1 MHEEQQKMLHSAHTV
16 APNMRVEV
24 AQEQQPLT
32 LDGSTGEGGGQILR
46 TGLALSMVTGRPLHI
61 TRIRAGRPKPG
72 LMRQHLAC
80 VQAAVA
86 VCGGQAEGAELGS
99 QTLVFT
105 PGAVRAGEYRFQIA
119 TAGSCLLVLQTVLP
133 ALMLAD
139 GPSKVELSGGTH
151 NPMAPPFDFLER
163 AFAPLV
169 RRLGV
174 GLDLQLQRRGFYPAG
189 GGELVAHITPA
200 STTTQPLA
208 PVDVLERGPLH
219 NAWGEAL
226 VPGLARNIAT
236 RELEALGQRMGWTFE
251 SGQLRQPPTR
261 QNEGPGNA
269 LIATL
274 EHTHVTEVF
283 CQLGERHLSAEQVAK
298 RLVDEVRAYQ
308 RSSGALGPHLADQW
322 MLPLALAVW
331 RSGRAARYT
340 CSEVTQ
346 HTATNAQTIALGLP
360 MRVQITPMERAMQV
374 EIQPAP

>member
-1 MHEEQQKMLHSAHTV
+1 MLEEQQKMLHSAHTV

-24 AQEQQPLT
+24 VQELQPLT

-86 VCGGQAEGAELGS
+86 VCGGEAEGAELNS

-200 STTTQPLA
+200 SATTQPLA
-208 PVDVLERGPLH
+208 PVDLLERGPLH

-274 EHTHVTEVF
+274 EHAHVTEVF

-308 RSSGALGPHLADQW
+308 RSTGALGPHLADQW

-331 RSGRAARYT
+331 RSGRAASYT

-360 MRVQITPMERAMQV
+360 VRVQITPVERAMQV
-374 EIQPAP
+374 EILPAP

>member
-1 MHEEQQKMLHSAHTV
+1 MTELAVS
-16 APNMRVEV
+16 
-24 AQEQQPLT
+24 PLT
-32 LDGSTGEGGGQILR
+32 LDGSAGEGGGQILR

-61 TRIRAGRPKPG
+61 TRIRAGRAKPG

-86 VCGGQAEGAELGS
+86 VCGGQADGAELGS
-99 QTLVFT
+99 QTLLFT
-105 PGAVRAGEYRFQIA
+105 PGAVQAGDYRFQIA
-119 TAGSCLLVLQTVLP
+119 TAGSCLLVLQTALP
-133 ALMLAD
+133 ALMLAS
-139 GPSKVELSGGTH
+139 GESRVQLSGGTH

-163 AFAPLV
+163 SFAPLV

-174 GLDLQLQRRGFYPAG
+174 GLDLRLQRRGFYPAG
-189 GGELVAHITPA
+189 GGELVARITPSA
-200 STTTQPLA
+200 QPLA
-208 PVDVLERGPLH
+208 PVDVMERGLLN

-251 SGQLRQPPTR
+251 AGQLRQPPTR

-274 EHTHVTEVF
+274 EYEHVTEVF
-283 CQLGERHLSAEQVAK
+283 CQLGERSLSAEQVAR

-331 RSGRAARYT
+331 RSGRAAHYT

-360 MRVQITPMERAMQV
+360 VRVEITPVEGAMLV
-374 EIQPAP
+374 EITPKPNEDSA

>member
-1 MHEEQQKMLHSAHTV
+1 MMELTLS
-16 APNMRVEV
+16 PI
-24 AQEQQPLT
+24 T

-61 TRIRAGRPKPG
+61 TRIRAGRPKSG

-99 QTLVFT
+99 QTLQFT
-105 PGAVRAGEYRFQIA
+105 PGAVRAGDYCFQIA

-139 GPSKVELSGGTH
+139 GKSRVQLSGGTH

-174 GLDLQLQRRGFYPAG
+174 GLELQLQRRGFYPAG
-189 GGELVAHITPA
+189 GGELVARIAPA
-200 STTTQPLA
+200 VQPLA
-208 PVDVLERGPLH
+208 PVDVLERGPLQSGW
-219 NAWGEAL
+219 ADAL
-226 VPGLARNIAT
+226 APGLARNIPH
-236 RELEALGQRMGWTFE
+236 RELETLGQHLGWTFE
-251 SGQLRQPPTR
+251 AGQLRLPSTL

-274 EHTHVTEVF
+274 EHVHVTEVF
-283 CQLGERHLSAEQVAK
+283 CQLGERGLSSEQVAR
-298 RLVDEVRAYQ
+298 RLVGDVRAYQ

-331 RSGRAARYT
+331 RSGEAARYT
-340 CSEVTQ
+340 CSKVTP
-346 HTATNAQTIALGLP
+346 HTVTNAQIIGLGLP
-360 MRVQITPMERAMQV
+360 VQVQITPVERAMQV
-374 EIQPAP
+374 EIAPVAQTT

>member
-1 MHEEQQKMLHSAHTV
+1 MHKNNRKENTSA
-16 APNMRVEV
+16 
-24 AQEQQPLT
+24 PLT

-46 TGLALSMVTGRPLHI
+46 TGLALSMATGRPLHI

-86 VCGGQAEGAELGS
+86 VCGGQADGAELGS
-99 QTLVFT
+99 QTLQLT
-105 PGAVRAGEYRFQIA
+105 PGAVRAGDYRFQIA

-139 GPSKVELSGGTH
+139 GESRVQLSGGTH

-189 GGELVAHITPA
+189 GGEVLAHITPA
-200 STTTQPLA
+200 ALPLT
-208 PVDVLERGPLH
+208 PVNVLERGPLM
-219 NAWGEAL
+219 NGWADAL
-226 VPGLARNIAT
+226 APGLARNIPY
-236 RELEALGQRMGWTFE
+236 RELETLGQRMGWTFE
-251 SGQLRQPPTR
+251 ADQLRQPATR

-274 EHTHVTEVF
+274 EYAHITEVF
-283 CQLGERHLSAEQVAK
+283 CQLGERSLSAEQVAK

-308 RSSGALGPHLADQW
+308 RSTGALGPHLADQW

-331 RSGRAARYT
+331 RSGQAACYT
-340 CSEVTQ
+340 CTEVTQ

-360 MRVQITPMERAMQV
+360 VRVQITPAEGAMRV
-374 EIQPAP
+374 EISPAP

>member
-1 MHEEQQKMLHSAHTV
+1 MQKEQQEMLHSAHPV
-16 APNMRVEV
+16 EPHMR
-24 AQEQQPLT
+24 AQVMQELQRIT

-46 TGLALSMVTGRPLHI
+46 TGLALAMVTGRPLHI
-61 TRIRAGRPKPG
+61 TRIRAGRTKPG

-80 VQAAVA
+80 VQAAAA

-105 PGAVRAGEYRFQIA
+105 PGAVRAGDYQFQIA

-139 GPSKVELSGGTH
+139 GESRVQLSGGTH

-174 GLDLQLQRRGFYPAG
+174 GLELQLQRRGFYPAG
-189 GGELVAHITPA
+189 GGELVARIAPSA
-200 STTTQPLA
+200 QPLT
-208 PVDVLERGPLH
+208 PVDARERGALL
-219 NAWGEAL
+219 NAYGEAL

-251 SGQLRQPPTR
+251 GGQLRQPPTR

-274 EHTHVTEVF
+274 EYEQVIEVF

-298 RLVDEVRAYQ
+298 RLVDEVHGYQ
-308 RSSGALGPHLADQW
+308 RSTGALGPHLADQW

-331 RSGRAARYT
+331 RSGQAASYT

-360 MRVQITPMERAMQV
+360 VRVQITPVERAMQV
-374 EIQPAP
+374 EILPAP

>member
-1 MHEEQQKMLHSAHTV
+1 MEQI
-16 APNMRVEV
+16 R
-24 AQEQQPLT
+24 

-46 TGLALSMVTGRPLHI
+46 TGLALSMVTGQPLHM

-86 VCGGQAEGAELGS
+86 VCGGQAEGAELNS

-105 PGAVRAGEYRFQIA
+105 PGAVRAGHYRFQIA

-139 GPSKVELSGGTH
+139 GASRVELAGGTH

-174 GLDLQLQRRGFYPAG
+174 GLELQLQRRGFFPAG

-200 STTTQPLA
+200 ARPLA
-208 PVDVLERGPLH
+208 PVDVLARGPLL
-219 NAWGEAL
+219 NGWAEAL
-226 VPGLARNIAT
+226 APGLARNIAH
-236 RELEALGQRMGWTFE
+236 RELETLGQRMGWTFE
-251 SGQLRQPPTR
+251 AGQLRQPATR

-274 EHTHVTEVF
+274 EYAHVTEVF
-283 CQLGERHLSAEQVAK
+283 CQLGERSLSAEQVAK
-298 RLVDEVRAYQ
+298 RLADEIRAYQ
-308 RSSGALGPHLADQW
+308 LSSGALGSHLADQW

-331 RSGRAARYT
+331 QSGQAASYT
-340 CSEVTQ
+340 CSEMTP
-346 HTATNAQTIALGLP
+346 HTETNAQTIALGLP
-360 MRVQITPMERAMQV
+360 VLVQITPVARAMRV
-374 EIQPAP
+374 EIRPAH

>member
-1 MHEEQQKMLHSAHTV
+1 MKMHSL
-16 APNMRVEV
+16 N
-24 AQEQQPLT
+24 

-46 TGLALSMVTGRPLHI
+46 TGLALAMVTGRPLQI

-86 VCGGQAEGAELGS
+86 VCGGEAEGAELGS
-99 QTLVFT
+99 QTLQFT
-105 PGAVRAGEYRFQIA
+105 PGAMRAGDYRFQIA

-174 GLDLQLQRRGFYPAG
+174 GLDLQLQRRGFFPAG
-189 GGELVAHITPA
+189 GGELVAHITPSA
-200 STTTQPLA
+200 QSLA
-208 PVDVLERGPLH
+208 PVDVLERGPLM
-219 NAWGEAL
+219 NGWAEAL

-251 SGQLRQPPTR
+251 AGQLRQPATR

-274 EHTHVTEVF
+274 EYAHITEVF
-283 CQLGERHLSAEQVAK
+283 CQLGERSLSAEQVAK
-298 RLVDEVRAYQ
+298 RLVDEVRDYQ

-331 RSGRAARYT
+331 RSGQAASYT
-340 CSEVTQ
+340 CTEVTQ

-360 MRVQITPMERAMQV
+360 VKVQITPAEGAMRV
-374 EIQPAP
+374 EIKPMP

>member
-1 MHEEQQKMLHSAHTV
+1 MNETLTATGSAIQST
-16 APNMRVEV
+16 
-24 AQEQQPLT
+24 LT

-46 TGLALSMVTGRPLHI
+46 TGLALAMVTGRPLHI
-61 TRIRAGRPKPG
+61 TSIRAGRPKPG

-80 VQAAVA
+80 VQAAAA
-86 VCGGQAEGAELGS
+86 VCGGQSEGAELGS
-99 QTLVFT
+99 QTLLFT
-105 PGAVRAGEYRFQIA
+105 PGAVRAGDYQFQIA

-139 GPSKVELSGGTH
+139 GESRVQLSGGTH

-169 RRLGV
+169 RRLGA
-174 GLDLQLQRRGFYPAG
+174 GLELQLQRRGFYPAG
-189 GGELVAHITPA
+189 GGELVARIAPSA
-200 STTTQPLA
+200 QPLT
-208 PVDVLERGPLH
+208 PVDATERGALL
-219 NAWGEAL
+219 NAYGEAL

-251 SGQLRQPPTR
+251 TGQLRQPPTR

-274 EHTHVTEVF
+274 EYEQVTEVF
-283 CQLGERHLSAEQVAK
+283 CQLGKRHLSAEQVAK
-298 RLVDEVRAYQ
+298 RLVDEVRGYQ
-308 RSSGALGPHLADQW
+308 RSTGALGPHLADQW

-331 RSGRAARYT
+331 RSGQAASYT

-360 MRVQITPMERAMQV
+360 VRVQITPVERAMQV
-374 EIQPAP
+374 EILPAP

>member
-1 MHEEQQKMLHSAHTV
+1 MSENYVHQSSSPV
-16 APNMRVEV
+16 RAPL
-24 AQEQQPLT
+24 A

-99 QTLVFT
+99 QTLRFT
-105 PGAVRAGEYRFQIA
+105 PGAVCAGEYRFQIA

-139 GPSKVELSGGTH
+139 GESKVELVGGTH

-169 RRLGV
+169 RRLGA
-174 GLDLQLQRRGFYPAG
+174 GLELQLKRRGFFPAG
-189 GGELVAHITPA
+189 GGEIVAGITPA
-200 STTTQPLA
+200 RHPLA
-208 PVDVLERGPLH
+208 PVDVMERGALV
-219 NAWGEAL
+219 NGWAEAL
-226 VPGLARNIAT
+226 VPGLARNIAH
-236 RELEALGQRMGWTFE
+236 RELETLGQRMGWTFE
-251 SGQLRQPPTR
+251 AGQLRQAAAR

-274 EHTHVTEVF
+274 EYAHLTEVF
-283 CQLGERHLSAEQVAK
+283 CQLGERSLSAEQVAK
-298 RLVDEVRAYQ
+298 RLVEEIRTYQ

-331 RSGRAARYT
+331 RSGQAARYT
-340 CSEVTQ
+340 CTEATP
-346 HTATNAQTIALGLP
+346 HTVTNAQTIALGLP
-360 MRVQITPMERAMQV
+360 VQVEITPVERAMQV
-374 EIQPAP
+374 EIRPAG

>member
-1 MHEEQQKMLHSAHTV
+1 MSEKYVTHPTDPAMQI
-16 APNMRVEV
+16 
-24 AQEQQPLT
+24 PLT

-86 VCGGQAEGAELGS
+86 VCGGHVEGAELNS
-99 QTLVFT
+99 QTLQFT
-105 PGAVRAGEYRFQIA
+105 PGAVRAGDYRFQIA

-139 GPSKVELSGGTH
+139 APSKVELLGGTH

-174 GLDLQLQRRGFYPAG
+174 GLDLQLQRRGFFPAG
-189 GGELVAHITPA
+189 GGELVARITPSA
-200 STTTQPLA
+200 QLLV
-208 PVDVLERGPLH
+208 PVDVLERGPLLKGW
-219 NAWGEAL
+219 AEAL
-226 VPGLARNIAT
+226 APGLARNIPH
-236 RELEALGQRMGWTFE
+236 RELEALGQRMGWTLE
-251 SGQLRQPPTR
+251 AGQLRQPPTR

-269 LIATL
+269 LLATL
-274 EHTHVTEVF
+274 EYEHVTEVF
-283 CQLGERHLSAEQVAK
+283 CQLGERSLSAEQVAR
-298 RLVDEVRAYQ
+298 RLVDEIRAYQ
-308 RSSGALGPHLADQW
+308 RSKGALGPHLADQW
-322 MLPLALAVW
+322 MLPMALAVW
-331 RSGRAARYT
+331 RSGQAASYT

-360 MRVQITPMERAMQV
+360 IQVHITAVEGAMRVAIRPLA
-374 EIQPAP
+374 AAD

>member
-1 MHEEQQKMLHSAHTV
+1 MKMHSL
-16 APNMRVEV
+16 N
-24 AQEQQPLT
+24 

-46 TGLALSMVTGRPLHI
+46 TGLALAMVTGRPLHI
-61 TRIRAGRPKPG
+61 NRIRAGRPKPG

-86 VCGGQAEGAELGS
+86 VCGGQAEGADLGS
-99 QTLVFT
+99 QTLQFT
-105 PGAVRAGEYRFQIA
+105 PGAMRAGDYRFQIA

-174 GLDLQLQRRGFYPAG
+174 GLDLQLQRRGFFPAG
-189 GGELVAHITPA
+189 GGELVAHITPSA
-200 STTTQPLA
+200 QSLA
-208 PVDVLERGPLH
+208 PVDVLERGPLM
-219 NAWGEAL
+219 NGWAEAL

-251 SGQLRQPPTR
+251 AGQLRQPPTR

-274 EHTHVTEVF
+274 EYAHITEVF
-283 CQLGERHLSAEQVAK
+283 CQLGERSLSAEQVAK
-298 RLVDEVRAYQ
+298 RLVDEVRDYQ

-331 RSGRAARYT
+331 RSGQAASYT
-340 CSEVTQ
+340 CTEVTQ

-360 MRVQITPMERAMQV
+360 VQVQITPAEGAMRV
-374 EIQPAP
+374 EIKPMP

>member
-1 MHEEQQKMLHSAHTV
+1 MSENYIHQSSHPVQ
-16 APNMRVEV
+16 P
-24 AQEQQPLT
+24 PLT

-86 VCGGQAEGAELGS
+86 VCGGQTEGAELNS

-105 PGAVRAGEYRFQIA
+105 PGVVRAGDYRFQIA

-139 GPSKVELSGGTH
+139 APSQVELMGGTH

-174 GLDLQLQRRGFYPAG
+174 GLELELKRRGFFPAG
-189 GGELVAHITPA
+189 GGELVARITPTA
-200 STTTQPLA
+200 STQQPLV
-208 PVDVLERGPLH
+208 PVDVLTRGPLQS
-219 NAWGEAL
+219 AWGEAL
-226 VPGLARNIAT
+226 TPGISRGVAV
-236 RELEALGQRMGWTFE
+236 RELQTLGQRMGWTE
-251 SGQLRQPPTR
+251 EAGQLRHPPTR

-274 EHTHVTEVF
+274 EHAHITEVF
-283 CQLGERHLSAEQVAK
+283 CQLGERSLSAEQVAK

-308 RSSGALGPHLADQW
+308 RSAGALGPHLADQW
-322 MLPLALAVW
+322 MLPLALGVW
-331 RSGRAARYT
+331 RSGQAASYT

-360 MRVQITPMERAMQV
+360 VRVQITPVERAMRV
-374 EIQPAP
+374 DITPA

>member
-1 MHEEQQKMLHSAHTV
+1 MNLTLSPSHNML
-16 APNMRVEV
+16 
-24 AQEQQPLT
+24 PLT

-86 VCGGQAEGAELGS
+86 VCGGQANGAELNS
-99 QTLVFT
+99 QALQFT
-105 PGAVRAGEYRFQIA
+105 PGTVRGGDYRFQIA

-139 GPSKVELSGGTH
+139 GESRVQLLGGTH

-174 GLDLQLQRRGFYPAG
+174 GLELELQRRGFYPAG
-189 GGELVAHITPA
+189 GGELVAHITP
-200 STTTQPLA
+200 TTQPLA
-208 PVDVLERGPLH
+208 PVDVLERGPLQ

-226 VPGLARNIAT
+226 APGLARSIVS
-236 RELEALGQRMGWTFE
+236 RELETLGQRMGWTFE
-251 SGQLRQPPTR
+251 AGQLRQPPTR

-274 EHTHVTEVF
+274 EHAHITEVF
-283 CQLGERHLSAEQVAK
+283 CQLGERSLSAEQVAK
-298 RLVDEVRAYQ
+298 RLANEVRTYQ
-308 RSSGALGPHLADQW
+308 HSSGALGPHLADQW

-331 RSGRAARYT
+331 RSGQAARYT
-340 CSEVTQ
+340 CTEVTA
-346 HTATNAQTIALGLP
+346 HTETNAQTIALGLP
-360 MRVQITPMERAMQV
+360 VQVQFTPMERAMCV
-374 EIQPAP
+374 EVLPHP

>member
-1 MHEEQQKMLHSAHTV
+1 MHSL
-16 APNMRVEV
+16 N
-24 AQEQQPLT
+24 

-46 TGLALSMVTGRPLHI
+46 TGLALAMVTGRPLQI

-86 VCGGQAEGAELGS
+86 VCGGEAEGAELGS
-99 QTLVFT
+99 QTLQFT
-105 PGAVRAGEYRFQIA
+105 PGAMRAGDYRFQIA

-174 GLDLQLQRRGFYPAG
+174 GLDLQLQRRGFFPAG
-189 GGELVAHITPA
+189 GGELVAHITPSA
-200 STTTQPLA
+200 QSLA
-208 PVDVLERGPLH
+208 PVDVLERGPLM
-219 NAWGEAL
+219 NGWAEAL

-251 SGQLRQPPTR
+251 AGQLRQPATR

-274 EHTHVTEVF
+274 EYAHITEVF
-283 CQLGERHLSAEQVAK
+283 CQLGERSLSAEQVAK
-298 RLVDEVRAYQ
+298 RLVDEVRDYQ

-331 RSGRAARYT
+331 RSGQAASYT
-340 CSEVTQ
+340 CTEVTQ

-360 MRVQITPMERAMQV
+360 VKVQITPAEGAMRV
-374 EIQPAP
+374 EIKPMP

>member
-1 MHEEQQKMLHSAHTV
+1 MTELTLS
-16 APNMRVEV
+16 
-24 AQEQQPLT
+24 PLT

-46 TGLALSMVTGRPLHI
+46 TGLALSMATGRPLHI

-80 VQAAVA
+80 VQAATA

-99 QTLVFT
+99 QTLRFT
-105 PGAVRAGEYRFQIA
+105 PGAVRSGDYRFQIA

-139 GPSKVELSGGTH
+139 GESRVQLSGGTH

-189 GGELVAHITPA
+189 GGEVLAHITPPVQ
-200 STTTQPLA
+200 TLA
-208 PVDVLERGPLH
+208 PVDVLERGTLKTGW
-219 NAWGEAL
+219 ADAL
-226 VPGLARNIAT
+226 APGLARNIPY
-236 RELEALGQRMGWTFE
+236 RELETLGQRMGWTFE
-251 SGQLRQPPTR
+251 AGQLRQPPTR

-274 EHTHVTEVF
+274 EYEHVTEVF
-283 CQLGERHLSAEQVAK
+283 CQLGARSLSAEQVAK

-308 RSSGALGPHLADQW
+308 RSGGALGPHLADQW

-331 RSGRAARYT
+331 RSGQAARYT
-340 CSEVTQ
+340 CTEVTQ

-360 MRVQITPMERAMQV
+360 VRVQTTPVDGAMRVEITPA
-374 EIQPAP
+374 